1 MRRLLILAAV
11 LLACLMP
18 VSAAVLT
25 FDDVTGGGTQLPAG
39 YGGFTWDSNFYVW
52 DWASYNSQYGNTYAF
67 PSMDNAVYNAFGVLT
82 MSVSGS
88 PFTFDGAYFTGWAED
103 NGYASFTATSIT
115 IDGYLGGNLVGTV
128 STGLPADSFV
138 WLGADMMVDTLVFT
152 SSASSNWWLMDNF
165 TYNASTV
172 PEPGT
177 LLLCAA
183 GLVLAGTLKLRRR

>member
-1 MRRLLILAAV
+1 VRRLLILAAV
-11 LLACLMP
+11 LLACLLP
-18 VSAAVLT
+18 LSAAVLT

-39 YGGFTWDSNFYVW
+39 YGGFNWDSNFYVY
-52 DWASYNSQYGNTYAF
+52 DSSAYDSGYGNTYTF
-67 PSMDNAVYNAFGVLT
+67 PSDPNAVYNAFGVLT
-82 MSVSGS
+82 MSVTGT

-103 NGYASFTATSIT
+103 NSYANYTATSIS

-152 SSASSNWWLMDNF
+152 SSNSGNWWLMDNF
-165 TYNASTV
+165 TYNSAI

-183 GLVLAGTLKLRRR
+183 GLLLAGTLKLRRR

>member
-11 LLACLMP
+11 VLACLLP
-18 VSAAVLT
+18 LSAGVLT
-25 FDDVTGGGTQLPAG
+25 FDDTTANVQLPAG
-39 YGGFTWDSNFYVW
+39 YGGFNWDSNFYVY
-52 DWASYNSQYGNTYAF
+52 DSSDYVSGYGNTYTF
-67 PSMDNAVYNAFGVLT
+67 PSDPNAVYNAFGVLT
-82 MSVSGS
+82 MSVTGT
-88 PFTFDGAYFTGWAED
+88 PFMFDGAYFTGWAAD
-103 NGYASFTATSIT
+103 NSYASYTATSIS

-128 STGLPADSFV
+128 STLLPADSFV

-152 SSASSNWWLMDNF
+152 SSADGNWWLMDNF
-165 TYNASTV
+165 TYNSAI